1 MNKCSNTEQKE
12 KKYIQK
18 RLLKAHL
25 QSIPFYLCRIFPVNR
40 KKIAFCCIEGTTGY
54 SCNPKYIARE
64 LISRNSEKKTD
75 FEFFWLVNDTNK
87 KFPPQIKVVKNT
99 LWKRAYTLATAGI
112 WIDNSRKQLEVRKR
126 KEQLYIQT
134 WHARLGFKPT
144 CMDRGASFSRIA
156 YLVSKHDSDMVDYW
170 LSNSDWYDK
179 TLPTGSL
186 YEGKTLRTGSPRC
199 DILINANDEI
209 KENIRKQYQIEKDA
223 RILMYAPTFRGGSQG
238 IHRELDINEE
248 NEPDFEQLIKA
259 FEKKFGGK
267 WYLFLRM
274 HPQLTVR
281 NIHPIINEPGEKK
294 QDYINLA
301 GRIIDVSQVDDM
313 YELLA
318 GCNAFL
324 TDYSS
329 AAFDAA
335 AMRIPV
341 FIYAADYKAYE
352 KERGSLLWDL
362 KKLPFPLAQN
372 RKEMSQKIE
381 CFEEKKYQDALTGL
395 FQETGMMEDG
405 EGSVKVA
412 NFISN
417 TALSREEKN

>member
-1 MNKCSNTEQKE
+1 
-12 KKYIQK
+12 
-18 RLLKAHL
+18 
-25 QSIPFYLCRIFPVNR
+25 
-40 KKIAFCCIEGTTGY
+40 
-54 SCNPKYIARE
+54 
-64 LISRNSEKKTD
+64 
-75 FEFFWLVNDTNK
+75 
-87 KFPPQIKVVKNT
+87 
-99 LWKRAYTLATAGI
+99 
-112 WIDNSRKQLEVRKR
+112 
-126 KEQLYIQT
+126 
-134 WHARLGFKPT
+134 
-144 CMDRGASFSRIA
+144 
-156 YLVSKHDSDMVDYW
+156 
-170 LSNSDWYDK
+170 
-179 TLPTGSL
+179 
-186 YEGKTLRTGSPRC
+186 
-199 DILINANDEI
+199 
-209 KENIRKQYQIEKDA
+209 
-223 RILMYAPTFRGGSQG
+223 MYAPTFRGGSQG

-301 GRIIDVSQVDDM
+301 GRIIDVSRVDDM

-372 RKEMSQKIE
+372 RKELSQKIE
-381 CFEEKKYQDALTGL
+381 CFEEKNYQDALTGL
-395 FQETGMMEDG
+395 FQETGMIEDG
-405 EGSVKVA
+405 EGSVKVGD
-412 NFISN
+412 FIS
-417 TALSREEKN
+417 RIE